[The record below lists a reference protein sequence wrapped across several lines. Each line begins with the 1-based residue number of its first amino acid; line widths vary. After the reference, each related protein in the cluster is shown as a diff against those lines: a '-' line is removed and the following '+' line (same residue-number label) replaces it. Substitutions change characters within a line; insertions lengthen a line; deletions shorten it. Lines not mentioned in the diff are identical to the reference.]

1 MLKKIL
7 HHSVAKNIFALGILQ
22 IANYIVPLLAWPLLA
37 KMLGLEQFGLV
48 MMLLAICAMANILT
62 DFGFNLSATH
72 IIAQDV
78 QNKEKIGQLL
88 GNIFLIKGILAVVAG
103 VIASIYSI
111 VQLIPSS
118 NSLDMWTIILL
129 NLVILAQAFHCI
141 WFFQGIEKMKYI
153 TTANILAKVAY
164 VILLFMVLPFYKHIN
179 LALICFLL
187 SQLCITTLFFIFIYQ
202 EKYYILRPK
211 LGMLWSELRYSFSF
225 FVSRVAV
232 SVYTLANTLIL
243 GHFNGSAVAGLYGS
257 AEKIYGAGTGVAGI
271 VSQALFPY
279 VTKTNN
285 LKLLVKIIMGMT
297 IPVFVG
303 CYILSLFSE
312 EIMIFV
318 FGERFREASSLLELF
333 LLLLCI
339 TFVSVNIGYPG
350 FSAVQKVQWAN
361 YTVMVGAIFHLLG
374 LFALYVFYLINAKN
388 VLLMVI
394 ITESIILLLR
404 IFLLIYF
411 SQQKANEGI

>member
-1 MLKKIL
+1 MFKKIL
-7 HHSVAKNIFALGILQ
+7 QHSVAKNMFALGLLQ
-22 IANYIVPLLAWPLLA
+22 VANYIVPLLAWPLLA
-37 KMLGLEQFGLV
+37 KTLGVEQFGLV

-72 IIAQDV
+72 LIAQDAN
-78 QNKEKIGQLL
+78 NKEKIGQLL
-88 GNIFLIKGILAVVAG
+88 GNVFLIKGGLAVAAG
-103 VIASIYSI
+103 MMASIYSVI
-111 VQLIPSS
+111 QLIPVS
-118 NSLDMWTIILL
+118 NANLDVWTIILL

-141 WFFQGIEKMKYI
+141 WFFQGIEKMKHI

-164 VILLFMVLPFYKHIN
+164 VVLLFMVLPFYQHIN
-179 LALICFLL
+179 LVLICFLL
-187 SQLCITTLFFIFIYQ
+187 SQLCITTLFFISIYQ

-211 LGMLWSELRYSFSF
+211 LGMLWSELKYSFSF

-257 AEKIYGAGTGVAGI
+257 AEKVYGAGIGIAGI

-312 EIMIFV
+312 EIMIFL
-318 FGERFREASSLLELF
+318 FGEGFREASSLLELF

-339 TFVSVNIGYPG
+339 TFISVNIGYPG
-350 FSAVQKVQWAN
+350 FSAIKKVQWAN
-361 YTVMVGAIFHLLG
+361 YTVMIGASFHLLG
-374 LFALYVFYLINAKN
+374 LLMLYSLDLVHAKN
-388 VLLMVI
+388 VLLMI
-394 ITESIILLLR
+394 IFTESVILLLR
-404 IFLLIYF
+404 VFLLTYF
-411 SQQKANEGI
+411 SQQKL

>member
-7 HHSVAKNIFALGILQ
+7 QHSIAKNMFALGLLQ
-22 IANYIVPLLAWPLLA
+22 VANYIVPLLAWPLLA
-37 KMLGLEQFGLV
+37 KTLGVEQFGLV

-62 DFGFNLSATH
+62 DFGFNISATH
-72 IIAQDV
+72 LIAQDAN
-78 QNKEKIGQLL
+78 NKEKIGQLL
-88 GNIFLIKGILAVVAG
+88 GNVFFIKGILAVVAG
-103 VIASIYSI
+103 VIASIYSL
-111 VQLIPSS
+111 VQLIPTS
-118 NSLDMWTIILL
+118 NASLDVWTIILL

-141 WFFQGIEKMKYI
+141 WFFQGIEKMKHI

-164 VILLFMVLPFYKHIN
+164 VVLLFMVLPFYQHIN
-179 LALICFLL
+179 LVLICFLL
-187 SQLCITTLFFIFIYQ
+187 SQLCITTLFFISIYQ

-211 LGMLWSELRYSFSF
+211 LGMLWSELKYSFSF

-257 AEKIYGAGTGVAGI
+257 AEKVYGAGIGIAGI

-303 CYILSLFSE
+303 CYILSIFSE
-312 EIMIFV
+312 EIIIFL
-318 FGERFREASSLLELF
+318 FGEGFREASTLLELF

-339 TFVSVNIGYPG
+339 TFISVNIGYPG
-350 FSAVQKVQWAN
+350 FSAIRKVQWAN
-361 YTVMVGAIFHLLG
+361 YTVMIGAVFHLLG
-374 LFALYVFYLINAKN
+374 LWMLYLLDLVNAKN
-388 VLLMVI
+388 VLLMI
-394 ITESIILLLR
+394 IFTESVILLLR
-404 IFLLIYF
+404 VLLLTYF
-411 SQQKANEGI
+411 SQQKL